1 MRSWSQHIVA
11 ALGFATILHL
21 PALASAMNLTGE
33 WSGTTSCTSFDGTL
47 FRIPRSP
54 STLYVSHSG
63 GTFAAHLD
71 TGEGPT
77 DYSGQAIQES
87 GLTTRLRAIMVEC
100 HTAPSLV
107 DRSEVVHLKAG
118 ESGGDARIKGSSIF
132 RGQGGDIGTCRWT
145 FSRVNKTDP
154 NLAECP

>member
-1 MRSWSQHIVA
+1 MRSRSQHTVA
-11 ALGFATILHL
+11 ALGFVTVLQI
-21 PALASAMNLTGE
+21 PALAFAMNLTGE
-33 WSGTTSCTSFDGTL
+33 WTGTTSCTSFDGTL

-54 STLYVSHSG
+54 STLYISHSG
-63 GTFAAHLD
+63 STFAAHLD

-77 DYSGQAIQES
+77 DYSGQAVQES

-118 ESGGDARIKGSSIF
+118 DSVGGARIKGSSIF
-132 RGQGGDIGTCRWT
+132 RGQAGDIGTCRWS

-154 NLAECP
+154 GFAPCP